1 MGYKLGSNRSKGN
14 FAAFQKK
21 GLISPLKQNGGPTKE
36 QLQAE
41 ADKQAK
47 QKLAKMEFDA
57 SGKKSA
63 EATVTAS
70 TSRGTGTGYE
80 EAYEKVDKTKYPTL
94 ESFIE
99 DAESY
104 HKSQDIS
111 ATSRVEDEIKKEE
124 KQKAD
129 IVPTDPVATYV
140 EDPGV
145 IIGYTGERIDGKLV
159 RTPIYAPKPKRKA
172 QKGGEGEH
180 LDVETSDVSGVGEL
194 GQQTHDYEKPVVG
207 ETTASANIK

>member
-1 MGYKLGSNRSKGN
+1 MGYKLGSNRGKGN
-14 FAAFQKK
+14 FDAFQKK

-80 EAYEKVDKTKYPTL
+80 EAYKNVDKTKYPTL
-94 ESFIE
+94 DSFIKE
-99 DAESY
+99 AESY

-111 ATSRVEDEIKKEE
+111 ATGKVQEQIKQEE
-124 KQKAD
+124 KQKSD
-129 IVPTDPVATYV
+129 VLTTDPVATHV

-180 LDVETSDVSGVGEL
+180 LDVETSDVSGVGQL
-194 GQQTHDYEKPVVG
+194 GQQKHDYEKPVEG